1 MSRKERMEF
10 MAYISGW
17 IDFRSIESSFIIAG
31 GKAAYVGIVVG
42 RWADMVKVYRNPT
55 DCSSFLTKIES
66 KVIS

>member
-1 MSRKERMEF
+1 MEF
-10 MAYISGW
+10 VAYVSGGLTLN
-17 IDFRSIESSFIIAG
+17 RNIESSSIIAG

-42 RWADMVKVYRNPT
+42 RWGDMVKVYRSSV